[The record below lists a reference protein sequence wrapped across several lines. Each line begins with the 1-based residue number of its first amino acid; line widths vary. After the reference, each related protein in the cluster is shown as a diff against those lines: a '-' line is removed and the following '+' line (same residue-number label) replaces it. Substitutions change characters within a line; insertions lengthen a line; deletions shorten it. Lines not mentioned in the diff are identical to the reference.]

1 MIPQRVLTKLNTL
14 PAKPGVYLMKDMQA
28 HVIYVGKAK
37 DLSSRVSQ
45 YFLRPQAGKVHAMVM
60 HVDDFD
66 TIITQTEKEAFIL
79 EMNLIHQHY
88 PRYNIMLKEGSHYPY
103 IALRKGPDPYLKIMR
118 HNRDQHYRYFG
129 PYPNSRSAYRIIQ
142 LLNKIFP
149 LRKCNVLPKAACLY
163 FHIGQC
169 LAPCI
174 NTIQPEVYN
183 DLASQIDQFLKGHVQ
198 DKVKFYQ
205 DKMEAASEALNFEMA
220 QEYKVILED
229 IAHISDKQNVEI
241 YDQTARDIIAFATR
255 EGYLALTIFVIRD
268 GRLLGKG
275 SYVVEQF
282 DDIEDQLVTL
292 IAQYYEQK
300 PRPEVMTINS
310 LTLASRIETLLD
322 LKTSTVEKGTL
333 FSLMDMAQTNAMQ
346 TLDDHFLTARLDD
359 DKIALL
365 ETLGKLIH
373 TAVPYHIDMFDNSHL
388 QGSHGVGA
396 MVSFINGEGVKK
408 LYRQFHLS
416 EASQQ
421 SDVAGI
427 EEIIS
432 RKYLRA
438 QNNQEKLPDLI
449 IVDGG
454 TPQVLAA
461 EAALKKLTLTI
472 PVVGLFKNDKH
483 QTKGVVLADGEVI
496 DFTKYPPVFFFLVR
510 MQDEVHRYAIS
521 FHRRIRGK
529 AMTKSIFDDIPGL
542 GAARR
547 ALLEKRYNNIDIL
560 KQATLLE
567 LGQILPLEVASLL
580 FEKIQK
586 LKT

>member
-1 MIPQRVLTKLNTL
+1 
-14 PAKPGVYLMKDMQA
+14 
-28 HVIYVGKAK
+28 
-37 DLSSRVSQ
+37 
-45 YFLRPQAGKVHAMVM
+45 M

-79 EMNLIHQHY
+79 EMNLIHNHY

-174 NTIQPEVYN
+174 NVIQPEVYN
-183 DLASQIDQFLKGHVQ
+183 SLASQIDQFLKGHVQ
-198 DKVKFYQ
+198 DKVKFYEE
-205 DKMEAASEALNFEMA
+205 KMHAASEALNFEMA

-241 YDQTARDIIAFATR
+241 YDQTSRDIIGFATR
-255 EGYLALTIFVIRD
+255 EGYLAFTVFVVRN

-275 SYVVEQF
+275 SFVVEQF
-282 DDIEDQLVTL
+282 DELEEQLVTL

-300 PRPEVMTINS
+300 PRPEVITINS
-310 LTLASRIETLLD
+310 DTLALRMQTLLD
-322 LKTSTVEKGTL
+322 IPTTKVEKGTL

-359 DKIALL
+359 DKITLL

-373 TAVPYHIDMFDNSHL
+373 TPVPYHIDMFDNSHL

-396 MVSFINGEGVKK
+396 MVTFINGEGVKK

-427 EEIIS
+427 EEIIT
-432 RKYLRA
+432 RKYQRA
-438 QNNQEKLPDLI
+438 KTNQEPFPDLI

-454 TPQVLAA
+454 SPQVLAG
-461 EAALKKLTLTI
+461 ETALKKLGLTI
-472 PVVGLFKNDKH
+472 PIVGLFKNEKH
-483 QTKGVVLADGEVI
+483 QTKGVVLSVGEVV
-496 DFTKYPPVFFFLVR
+496 DFTNVPPVFFFLVR
-510 MQDEVHRYAIS
+510 MQDEVHRFAIS
-521 FHRRIRGK
+521 FHRRVRGK
-529 AMTKSIFDDIPGL
+529 AMIKSIFDDIPGL
-542 GAARR
+542 GATRR
-547 ALLEKRYNNIDIL
+547 ALLEKRYSNIDVL
-560 KQATLLE
+560 KQASLLE
-567 LGQILPLEVASLL
+567 LGQILPLEVATLL
-580 FEKIQK
+580 FEKIKK